1 MASMSEV
8 KRLLPESE
16 QGAIARFWIWL
27 LGPNWRTT
35 VWGTLSFA
43 GTGIVTMAV
52 ALNQAATQTHP
63 GDIDPIV
70 QYLLYSIPAKW
81 RFYVILAGGAL
92 TLVGG
97 QRFASNA
104 KSKNV
109 QGGSVQQDKEGN
121 VAQPQEPVPAPPA
134 AAIAEAPDKK

>member
-1 MASMSEV
+1 MASMAEV

-16 QGAIARFWIWL
+16 QGAIARFFVWL

-35 VWGTLSFA
+35 FWGTLSFA

-52 ALNQAATQTHP
+52 ALNQAATQTTP
-63 GDIDPIV
+63 GDIDPMV
-70 QYLLYSIPAKW
+70 QYLLYAIPARY
-81 RFYVILAGGAL
+81 RFWIILSGGAL
-92 TLVGG
+92 TLFGG

-109 QGGSVQQDKEGN
+109 QGGAIQQDSEGN
-121 VAQPQEPVPAPPA
+121 VAEPQEPVPAPPH
-134 AAIAEAPDKK
+134 AAIPKQD